1 MIKLINFVLF
11 ILPPSYAQ
19 SKTQFSVLMENL
31 PVLFRFQVFCISDDT
46 GIQELQIFPVTDWQ
60 TFRSIEYDYEDQG
73 SNIQEC
79 EEFKRK
85 IYW

>member
-1 MIKLINFVLF
+1 MIKLINFVPFMLSS
-11 ILPPSYAQ
+11 SYAQ

-31 PVLFRFQVFCISDDT
+31 PVLFGFQVFCISDDT
-46 GIQELQIFPVTDWQ
+46 GIQELQVSSVSDWQ
-60 TFRSIEYDYEDQG
+60 TFWSVEYDYEDQG